1 MPKISV
7 AKYLVKYGNEVALK
21 IYSIISKKK
30 NIKQKILS
38 KYTKVCKNKDE
49 PETSKSILNY
59 YKILLLCSKL

>member
-38 KYTKVCKNKDE
+38 K
-49 PETSKSILNY
+49 
-59 YKILLLCSKL
+59 